1 MPKESPFRLRRRLRA
16 LAQTIGG
23 ARLPEGPHAVEVVD
37 GHGERHL
44 LQVEGGQTL
53 LQALRAG
60 EVDIAH
66 YCGGT
71 CSCGTCLVDVEG
83 GAAGLTAMTG
93 GEELVLGGAQVRAG
107 QRLACQARVVGPVQ
121 LRIPGRY

>member
-1 MPKESPFRLRRRLRA
+1 MAWESPFRLRHRLRG
-16 LAQTIGG
+16 LSQSIVG
-23 ARLPEGPHAVEVVD
+23 ARVPEGPHRVEVVD
-37 GHGERHL
+37 GLGERHA
-44 LQVEGGQTL
+44 LQVDGGQTL
-53 LQALRAG
+53 LHALRGA

-71 CSCGTCLVDVEG
+71 CSCGTCIVDVVGE
-83 GAAGLTAMTG
+83 AAGLTAMTG

-121 LRIPGRY
+121 VRIPGRY